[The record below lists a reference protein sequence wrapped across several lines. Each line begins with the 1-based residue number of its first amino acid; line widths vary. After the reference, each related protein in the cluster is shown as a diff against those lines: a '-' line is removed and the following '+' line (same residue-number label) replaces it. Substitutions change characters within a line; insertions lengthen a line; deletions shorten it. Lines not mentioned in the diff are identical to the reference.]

1 VCDELR
7 EGATCLEAAVAKGKD
22 AVEEAEREGDEG
34 LRGGLAEL
42 VPDLA
47 GASFHLEAAGEGVM
61 KRISLIKIG
70 TSLYEAGVHLEGA
83 ALTIGTLVPDQE
95 DGKLSSM
102 KMVFAAGKMKEAG
115 ESLRDTGTSEGKTGG
130 NWLKAGGL

>member
-1 VCDELR
+1 VCDE
-7 EGATCLEAAVAKGKD
+7 
-22 AVEEAEREGDEG
+22 